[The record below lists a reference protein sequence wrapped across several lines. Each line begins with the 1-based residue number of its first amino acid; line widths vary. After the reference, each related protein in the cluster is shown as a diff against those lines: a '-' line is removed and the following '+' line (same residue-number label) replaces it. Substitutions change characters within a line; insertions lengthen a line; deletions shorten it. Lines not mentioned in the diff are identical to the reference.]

1 MDTVCTPSKMYKYS
15 CYAVQ
20 AVLEFTLHLPVYTKQ
35 NVQNKFLRVV
45 LHLGLLILTLLI
57 VRLFFVKLSYFV
69 CYIKEGSEFAKDMY
83 FWYLKYYPRVLYKY
97 TNLKVA

>member
-57 VRLFFVKLSYFV
+57 VRLYFLSNYHILFVTLNKAQNL
-69 CYIKEGSEFAKDMY
+69 
-83 FWYLKYYPRVLYKY
+83 LKICIFG
-97 TNLKVA
+97 T